1 MSNRLYVGSE
11 FVGGPGVPAIIS
23 SSTASSSASVTINE
37 DIFIIYKFTGSGN
50 IAISSPGFVDV
61 LVQGG
66 GGLGNISEAVGENT
80 WGAGGGGGQ
89 VERLNIYVPS
99 GTHSVRVGSGTGS
112 GLALSNPSGTSSFLG
127 IIAVGGAPASQFR
140 DRPPGGGACG
150 ASSANEYILFDS
162 LGLDGQ
168 GRIGENLRGGN
179 ANGRNTPGGGIG
191 SDTGNGYD
199 PGEIWGSPGELGC
212 GGNASKP
219 MSANTGNGG
228 NNGSPGNSGLVL
240 IRVKQ

>member
-50 IAISSPGFVDV
+50 VVFSSPGFVDV
-61 LVQGG
+61 LAQGG
-66 GGLGNISEAVGENT
+66 GGLGNVVDGT
-80 WGAGGGGGQ
+80 GGAGGGGGQ
-89 VERLNIYVPS
+89 VEKMNVFVTS
-99 GTHSVRVGSGTGS
+99 GTHQVRVGSGTGS
-112 GLALSNPSGTSSFLG
+112 GLSISNPTGSSSFMG
-127 IIAVGGAPASQFR
+127 IVAIGGAPASQFR
-140 DRPPGGGACG
+140 DRMAGAGACG
-150 ASSANEYILFDS
+150 ASTSTNTESIVTQS
-162 LGLDGQ
+162 LGIHGQ

-179 ANGRNTPGGGIG
+179 SEGRDVAGGGVG

-199 PGEIWGSPGELGC
+199 PGEIWGNPGELGC

-228 NNGSPGNSGLVL
+228 NSGVAGNSGLVL